1 MDKGFIEDSISK
13 NDFLISE
20 HAHQERQEEQ
30 ITVAEIKKVLLKGKI
45 IEKYPKDPR
54 GESCLV
60 GGKIKN
66 RAIHIVCGKRM
77 NKLLIVT
84 VYLPKK
90 PKWLDWETRS
100 REVIDRV

>member
-1 MDKGFIEDSISK
+1 MDKSFIEDSVSK

-30 ITVAEIKKVLLKGKI
+30 ITVAEIKQVLLKG
-45 IEKYPKDPR
+45 EVLEEYPKDPR
-54 GESCLV
+54 GKSCLV
-60 GGKIKN
+60 AGKAN
-66 RAIHIVCGKRM
+66 DRVIHVVCGKRISR
-77 NKLLIVT
+77 LLIVT

-90 PKWLDWETRS
+90 PTWLDWKTRS